1 MIFCNDDEAIA
12 FSGKDTLEEAIEF
25 YKKQPYLMAITRGGD
40 GSVVIKDGE
49 LTSSPAESISPV
61 DTNGAGDMFAG
72 SFLYAL
78 LQDNDLRY
86 CAEFANY
93 GASKVVETFGPR
105 LSQQSY
111 RQVLKNYK
119 KS

>member
-1 MIFCNDDEAIA
+1 MGE
-12 FSGKDTLEEAIEF
+12 K
-25 YKKQPYLMAITRGGD
+25 
-40 GSVVIKDGE
+40 GSVVVTNDEIINTPNVQID
-49 LTSSPAESISPV
+49 PV

-78 LQDNDLRY
+78 LQNHDLKS
-86 CAEFANY
+86 CADFANY

-105 LSQQSY
+105 LNHEGYSD
-111 RQVLKNYK
+111 VLNNFK

>member
-1 MIFCNDDEAIA
+1 MITKDE
-12 FSGKDTLEEAIEF
+12 
-25 YKKQPYLMAITRGGD
+25 
-40 GSVVIKDGE
+40 VIK
-49 LTSSPAESISPV
+49 SPQVKITPI

-78 LQDNDLRY
+78 LQDQDLKS

-105 LSQQSY
+105 LTQESY
-111 RQVLKNYK
+111 QEVLNNYK